1 MGATVVTTLH
11 RGPHRSSHTNINK
24 TRNYIHIHTLLM
36 TDFNCFDFDHLL
48 IRYNMFPLVVKFS
61 SNCEA
66 QARVRQGMAL
76 KAKGLKASTL
86 T

>member
-66 QARVRQGMAL
+66 QARVRQGMARD
-76 KAKGLKASTL
+76 GP
-86 T
+86 